1 MATRVEIATAAGVK
15 CRPRLGLH
23 VDLPLVPRPA
33 ADAEGRFWQL
43 LDHSLPVAGDA
54 LDVGTGTGR
63 VALRMAPRSRRVIG
77 IDVDASALAAARWDA
92 QRRGISNVAFVE
104 ADAESSDLTS
114 FNQGRAYALGA
125 ARLFLS
131 LALIERVGAALETG
145 GRFVVEALE
154 GRHWHEA
161 GGSRFNLSAADVA
174 TALQQAGLRVLEGCI
189 EHHVHEFSNVRDAEA
204 HLKERRLWTKWRAD
218 GRWSRL
224 RDRVQ
229 RGQRSL
235 TEAHLVLVA
244 QRPDA

>member
-54 LDVGTGTGR
+54 LD
-63 VALRMAPRSRRVIG
+63 
-77 IDVDASALAAARWDA
+77 
-92 QRRGISNVAFVE
+92 VAFVE

-218 GRWSRL
+218 
-224 RDRVQ
+224 
-229 RGQRSL
+229 
-235 TEAHLVLVA
+235 
-244 QRPDA
+244 